1 MDGSCYFWGVSEIL
15 RRYVYI
21 QIIAFPIIIMPYNY
35 LNVRKNVDGTFA
47 PQLRRYNFHVTV
59 VEESEK
65 VKECA

>member
-1 MDGSCYFWGVSEIL
+1 MLLLGSIRS
-15 RRYVYI
+15 
-21 QIIAFPIIIMPYNY
+21 IMRICIYTDNSFSYNY

-47 PQLRRYNFHVTV
+47 PQLRMYNFHVTV